1 MTLAFSIFSFITWLW
16 FWVEVSASFSY
27 FTAGTSIKISIRSIK
42 GPDSFLL
49 YIETCDGEQIQGFS
63 GLFKNPQG
71 QGFEAPINMKR
82 LGKVKVFLAREMV
95 IFPSSMGWRKDSSTS
110 RWNSGNSSRNN
121 TPRCARVISPGR
133 NGVPP
138 PNKEASEA
146 IWWGARKGR
155 ETTT

>member
-49 YIETCDGEQIQGFS
+49 YIETCEGEQMQAFS

-71 QGFEAPINMKR
+71 QGLLAPTSINR
-82 LGKVKVFLAREMV
+82 LGNVRVFLAREIV
-95 IFPSSMGWRKDSSTS
+95 ILPSSIGCLSDSNTS
-110 RWNSGNSSRNN
+110 R
-121 TPRCARVISPGR
+121 
-133 NGVPP
+133 
-138 PNKEASEA
+138 
-146 IWWGARKGR
+146 
-155 ETTT
+155 